1 MPGTVNTP
9 PSRRTAD
16 GHGFAATPIVAAPD
30 AINSVPTTAPGPEQ
44 SRAQLRRHGRWLIGS
59 LLFAQALFV
68 LYLLATFGRTVIAG
82 NVAAWS
88 QLSAKGWVAGD
99 QAGNTAMVLHLAFAV
114 LILSLGAIQLSQ
126 RVRQR
131 APALHRWSGRLYL
144 GGCYIAAI
152 SGLWLVWVRGTV
164 GDRLQHIA
172 ITINALLLFLC
183 AIMAWRTARSRR
195 IAEHRTWA
203 LRAFLVGNGV
213 LYFRMFLALWL
224 LVFRAPVGF
233 TPSTFSGPFLTTL
246 AFTVYVFGPLS
257 VFETYRWAERSTSR
271 TRHRVA
277 SGVMIGMSLLLVC
290 GATAAVLVLW
300 MPRILR
306 VAI

>member
-1 MPGTVNTP
+1 M
-9 PSRRTAD
+9 AD
-16 GHGFAATPIVAAPD
+16 VDGFAATSFATVPDTAPN
-30 AINSVPTTAPGPEQ
+30 IPTDPGPEQ
-44 SRAQLRRHGRWLIGS
+44 SRVHLRRHGRWLIGS
-59 LLFAQALFV
+59 LLLAQALFV
-68 LYLLATFGRTVIAG
+68 LYLLGTYGRTLVVG
-82 NVAAWS
+82 DLAAWARF
-88 QLSAKGWVAGD
+88 SATGWVSGD
-99 QAGNTAMVLHLAFAV
+99 QAGNTAMVLHLVFAV
-114 LILSLGAIQLSQ
+114 GILLLGAMQLSQ
-126 RVRQR
+126 RIRQR

-144 GGCYIAAI
+144 TGCFVAAI

-172 ITINALLLFLC
+172 ITINALLLFVC

-195 IAEHRTWA
+195 FAAHRAWA

-246 AFTVYVFGPLS
+246 AFTVYVFGPVSLL
-257 VFETYRWAERSTSR
+257 EAYRWAERSTSR
-271 TRHRVA
+271 TRHRVV
-277 SGVMIGMSLLLVC
+277 SGVMIGVALLLVC
-290 GATAAVLVLW
+290 GAIAAVLVLW

-306 VAI
+306 VGH

>member
-1 MPGTVNTP
+1 MPASVTTTQ
-9 PSRRTAD
+9 SRRMAD
-16 GHGFAATPIVAAPD
+16 IDGFAATSFATVPDTAPN
-30 AINSVPTTAPGPEQ
+30 IPTAPGPEQ
-44 SRAQLRRHGRWLIGS
+44 TRAQLRRHGRWLIGS
-59 LLFAQALFV
+59 LLLAQSLFV
-68 LYLLATFGRTVIAG
+68 LYLLATFGRTVIAR

-172 ITINALLLFLC
+172 ITINALLLFVC
-183 AIMAWRTARSRR
+183 AIMAWRTARGRR
-195 IAEHRTWA
+195 FAEHRTWA

-257 VFETYRWAERSTSR
+257 LLEAYRWAERSTSG
-271 TRHRVA
+271 TRHRVL
-277 SGVMIGMSLLLVC
+277 SGVMIGVALLLVC
-290 GATAAVLVLW
+290 GAFAAVLVLW
-300 MPRILR
+300 MPRMLR
-306 VAI
+306 VWH